1 MVKLNLENIAIQLLS
16 ANQFVTERFDAIQKS
31 IDDGYVAESSIEDVQ
46 NVKKEIDA
54 LSKAFKRLKES
65 RKRFKKIKK
74 AYFEATKAGE

>member
-31 IDDGYVAESSIEDVQ
+31 FDDGYVAESSIEDVQ

>member
-31 IDDGYVAESSIEDVQ
+31 IEDGYVADGSMEDVK

-54 LSKAFKRLKES
+54 LSKALKRLKES
-65 RKRFKKIKK
+65 RKRFKKLKK
-74 AYFEATKAGE
+74 AYFEAAKGGD